1 MTKKYSSFKTHQLI
15 TENWRRYLNE
25 EVSEERDQDL
35 AATDKHQSVSPFPPS
50 GDTGSEAEQNYF
62 TWSLLSPEE
71 KRWVIKHGGTPE
83 ALDAMQKK
91 QAKERAAASAAA
103 IDRRAKGIAPD
114 LDNLFIDRE

>member
-1 MTKKYSSFKTHQLI
+1 MTKKYSSYKTHQLI

-25 EVSEERDQDL
+25 EVSKEPDQDPG
-35 AATDKHQSVSPFPPS
+35 ATDKHQSVEPFPPS
-50 GDTGSEAEQNYF
+50 GDGSEADQNYF

-91 QAKERAAASAAA
+91 QAKERAARNAAA
-103 IDRRAKGIAPD
+103 RERRAKGIAPD